1 MGAAV
6 ILHSGVSKNPRKSR
20 RHSLLRLFSLTFP
33 DGRAGIG
40 ILLLRVATGLTAAVQ
55 GGVYLFEGG
64 NRTSLTW
71 ALGLLL
77 VASGVSLLI
86 GILTPVAGILVGLGS
101 IAVGLSWF
109 PAAAQNLLDK
119 PLTIGFIAI
128 MAAAIVFL
136 GSGAYSLDAR
146 LFGRREIII
155 PQASR
160 SPES

>member
-1 MGAAV
+1 M
-6 ILHSGVSKNPRKSR
+6 
-20 RHSLLRLFSLTFP
+20 
-33 DGRAGIG
+33 
-40 ILLLRVATGLTAAVQ
+40 
-55 GGVYLFEGG
+55 
-64 NRTSLTW
+64 
-71 ALGLLL
+71 
-77 VASGVSLLI
+77 VASGGALLI

-160 SPES
+160 SPEA

>member
-1 MGAAV
+1 
-6 ILHSGVSKNPRKSR
+6 
-20 RHSLLRLFSLTFP
+20 
-33 DGRAGIG
+33 
-40 ILLLRVATGLTAAVQ
+40 LLLRVATGLTAVIQ
-55 GGVYLFEGG
+55 GGVYLFDRR
-64 NRTSLTW
+64 NPTSFTW

-77 VASGVSLLI
+77 VASGFSLLI

-109 PAAAQNLLDK
+109 PAAAQNLFDK

-146 LFGRREIII
+146 RVGRREIII
-155 PQASR
+155 PHSSR
-160 SPES
+160 SPEP